1 MTDFIE
7 ALERDLVAAAER
19 RAAARGTA
27 AGVRRPRLGAGAGGS
42 SHRGGP
48 GGSGHGSR
56 LGGSGHGGRLGGSGL
71 RSFLL
76 AGALVVTTAGASAAG
91 TLTVLRGSPLPGPAE
106 RDAGPAQ
113 TPASG
118 TSQVSAV
125 RAQDPD
131 GGPAWTVRVSRSQ
144 TGLLCSTAGQLVGD
158 EFGLVGLDGRFRAF
172 AEGIV
177 DGCGEERRDGA
188 SLIGARVF
196 DARRREAVRTVVNGV
211 GGPALRRVQVDAGG
225 RSRTVPVVPG
235 GVFALALRGY
245 PEDLVVRVR
254 LAFADGGREEHPLG
268 ASPFVVP
275 DGAGGPAWRSEA
287 AGLGGDDRSCVSFRP
302 ARPSGRDPAISPS
315 VCGRWPDVRRRTGWF
330 LAIRRVEPTGC
341 ERRSTLG
348 GGRWCRA
355 APRTAAWGAVGED
368 VRRVEL
374 LGAPGGPRELTIAPN
389 RAVVAVLPASV
400 DPARLGLRLT
410 LRGGTT
416 RTVRGE
422 SRTVDPPEVR

>member
-1 MTDFIE
+1 MTDFIDG
-7 ALERDLVAAAER
+7 LERDLVAAASRQAAAR
-19 RAAARGTA
+19 RAAG
-27 AGVRRPRLGAGAGGS
+27 GVRRRRFG
-42 SHRGGP
+42 
-48 GGSGHGSR
+48 
-56 LGGSGHGGRLGGSGL
+56 LGGGGL

-76 AGALVVTTAGASAAG
+76 ASALVVGTAGASAAG
-91 TLTVLRGSPLPGPAE
+91 TLTVLRGSPLPGPAA

-113 TPASG
+113 TPAPG

-125 RAQDPD
+125 RAQDPA
-131 GGPAWTVRVSRSQ
+131 GGPPWTVRLSRSQ
-144 TGLLCSTAGQLVGD
+144 TGLLCSTAGQVVDGQ
-158 EFGLVGLDGRFRAF
+158 FGLVGLDDRFRPF

-196 DARRREAVRTVVNGV
+196 DAPAREDVRTVVNGV
-211 GGPALRRVQVDAGG
+211 AGPRLRAVRVDAGG
-225 RSRTVPVVPG
+225 RSRAVPVAEG

-254 LAFADGGREEHPLG
+254 LTFAGGRREQHPFG

-287 AGLGGDDRSCVSFRP
+287 AGVGGDDRICVSFRP
-302 ARPSGRDPAISPS
+302 ARQAGENPAISPS
-315 VCGRWPDVRRRTGWF
+315 VCGRWPDPRRRTGWF
-330 LAIRRVEPTGC
+330 LAIRRVEDTGC
-341 ERRSTLG
+341 ERRYDLG
-348 GGRWCRA
+348 SGRWCRT

-374 LGAPGGPRELTIAPN
+374 LGAPGGPRELAIAPN

-400 DPARLGLRLT
+400 DPRRLSLRLA
-410 LRGGTT
+410 LRGDWT
-416 RTVRGE
+416 RIVRGE
-422 SRTVDPPEVR
+422 SRTVDPPELG